1 MSAPSRPRLPLL
13 RMILAIIV
21 VLVVVNIVAHLF
33 SPWLL
38 LAAAVIAWV
47 VFRARHAVR

>member
-1 MSAPSRPRLPLL
+1 
-13 RMILAIIV
+13 MILAIIV

-38 LAAAVIAWV
+38 LAAAAVAWV
-47 VFRARHAVR
+47 VFRTRHAVR